1 MPSGLAGIKLYAN
14 ISLSYRRVADLTGRY
29 IMRLL
34 LKVIALT
41 MITSFP
47 FSTNAGTY
55 LDLHEAL
62 TFKQHGQY
70 GKAFPILLQLSENGL
85 VRAQMELADMYV
97 NGHGI
102 RKNND
107 EAIYWACR
115 AAQSGEF
122 RALKFRIKLALRT
135 TSDNYQPQQCSQIM
149 KSRFRL
155 RDSIVRQN
163 LSSNLH

>member
-1 MPSGLAGIKLYAN
+1 MVALPNSH
-14 ISLSYRRVADLTGRY
+14 RRVADMTGRY
-29 IMRLL
+29 TMKLL
-34 LKVIALT
+34 LKVIVLT
-41 MITSFP
+41 VITSFP

-62 TFKQHGQY
+62 IFKQHGQY

-102 RKNND
+102 LKDND

-135 TSDNYQPQQCSQIM
+135 TSDSYQPQQCSQIM
-149 KSRFRL
+149 KLRFRL
-155 RDSIVRQN
+155 RKSIERQN
-163 LSSNLH
+163 LSRRLN

>member
-1 MPSGLAGIKLYAN
+1 MVVNHPSH
-14 ISLSYRRVADLTGRY
+14 RRVADLTGRY
-29 IMRLL
+29 TMRLL
-34 LKVIALT
+34 LKVIVLT

-55 LDLHEAL
+55 LDLHKAL
-62 TFKQHGQY
+62 SFKQHGQY

-102 RKNND
+102 LKDND
-107 EAIYWACR
+107 EAIYWACK
-115 AAQSGEF
+115 AAQSGEI
-122 RALKFRIKLALRT
+122 RALKFRIRLALKT
-135 TSDNYQPQQCSQIM
+135 ASDNYQPQQCSQIM

-155 RDSIVRQN
+155 RDSLVRQN
-163 LSSNLH
+163 LSRKLN

>member
-1 MPSGLAGIKLYAN
+1 MFGYIKIFVIPCTPSH
-14 ISLSYRRVADLTGRY
+14 RRVAVLTGRY
-29 IMRLL
+29 TMRLL
-34 LKVIALT
+34 FKVIVLT

-102 RKNND
+102 LKDND
-107 EAIYWACR
+107 EAIYWACK
-115 AAQSGEF
+115 AAQSGEY
-122 RALKFRIKLALRT
+122 RALKFRIRLALKT

-155 RDSIVRQN
+155 RNAIVRQN
-163 LSSNLH
+163 LSRKLH